1 MNAKYSETNNNK
13 PIATIIIPAYRRTK
27 FIAQAISS
35 VLEQTRVDFDLIVSD
50 DSNSSEIHKIC
61 DGFSDNRLRY
71 HANIE
76 CLGVL
81 KNCENSLS
89 MARGEYVSFLNDD
102 DFLDPDFLAIMVEI
116 MEHNSHLAFAFCDHW
131 IVNENGIRDQYRS
144 DKHAVYCRRDVL
156 LEGELKNPV
165 EALFD
170 GSIIV
175 GNASLFRKSLIN
187 SSMAY
192 KEVGVCADLW
202 TACVYVHSE
211 LPIYYV
217 NKRLLSYRVHKDSET
232 NRGNSALPDSERFIY
247 NFILQEGWFQ
257 EKKDLIYKR
266 LDDATFRS
274 AKSRL
279 INGQRDEAR
288 KIFRTGLRKYRS
300 YRWILGYALSLMP
313 NRMASALLNWM
324 QKKDFYRNVRVS

>member
-1 MNAKYSETNNNK
+1 MNAKYSKNNNSN
-13 PIATIIIPAYRRTK
+13 PIATIIILACRRTK
-27 FIAQAISS
+27 FIAKAISS
-35 VLEQTRVDFDLIVSD
+35 VLEQTRTDFELVIAD
-50 DSNSSEIHKIC
+50 DSNSEEIKKIC
-61 DGFSDNRLRY
+61 SGFSDQRLSY
-71 HANIE
+71 YANNE

-81 KNCENSLS
+81 KNCEKSLS
-89 MARGEYVSFLNDD
+89 IASGKYVSFLSDD
-102 DFLDPDFLAIMVEI
+102 DFIDPEYLAIMVGV
-116 MEHNSHLAFAFCDHW
+116 MEKYKNIALAFCDNW
-131 IVNENGIRDQYRS
+131 IVDEDGIRDLEKS
-144 DKHAVYCRRDVL
+144 DKHAIYWKRNVL
-156 LEGELKNPV
+156 LGGELKNPV
-165 EALFD
+165 GALFD
-170 GSIIV
+170 GSIII
-175 GNASLFRKSLIN
+175 GTASLYRKSMVN

-192 KEVGVCADLW
+192 KDVGVCADLW
-202 TACVYVHSE
+202 AACVYVHFE

-232 NRGNSALPDSERFIY
+232 NRGDSALPDSERFIY

-288 KIFRTGLRKYRS
+288 KIFHTGLRKYRS

-313 NRMASALLNWM
+313 NRMASALLNFV
-324 QKKDFYRNVRVS
+324 QKKDFYSNVRVP

>member
-1 MNAKYSETNNNK
+1 MNAKLSEINNNK
-13 PIATIIIPAYRRTK
+13 PIATIIIPAYKRTK

-35 VLEQTRVDFDLIVSD
+35 VLEQTRADFDLIVTD
-50 DSNSSEIHKIC
+50 DSNSPEIHKIC
-61 DGFSDNRLRY
+61 ALFSDDRLIY
-71 HANIE
+71 KANIE
-76 CLGVL
+76 RLGVL
-81 KNCENSLS
+81 KNCENALS
-89 MARGEYVSFLNDD
+89 MVRGEYVLFLNDD
-102 DFLDPDFLAIMVEI
+102 DFLDSDFLAIMVEI

-131 IVNENGIRDQYRS
+131 IVDENGIRDQFRS
-144 DKHAVYCRRDVL
+144 DKHAVYCRRDTL
-156 LEGELKNPV
+156 PEGELKNPV
-165 EALFD
+165 DALFD

-192 KEVGVCADLW
+192 NEVGVCADLW
-202 TACVYVHSE
+202 TACVYVQAK

-266 LDDATFRS
+266 LGDATFRS

-288 KIFRTGLRKYRS
+288 KIFRTGLWNYKS
-300 YRWILGYALSLMP
+300 CRWILGYLLSFLPTGMT
-313 NRMASALLNWM
+313 SALLNFV
-324 QKKDFYRNVRVS
+324 QKKDFYSNVRVP